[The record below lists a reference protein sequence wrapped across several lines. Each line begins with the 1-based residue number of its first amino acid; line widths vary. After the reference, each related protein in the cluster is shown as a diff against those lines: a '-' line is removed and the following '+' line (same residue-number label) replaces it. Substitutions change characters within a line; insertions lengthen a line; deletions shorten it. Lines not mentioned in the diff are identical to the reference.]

1 MIDVDEWRQVV
12 GVDAT
17 AGDRE
22 RRASDKH
29 PRADD
34 DLLRDRIAHCDVDP
48 FATTDV
54 AHGREAVGQ
63 DRLRV
68 SKRANRRFG

>member
-22 RRASDKH
+22 RRASVYFAK
-29 PRADD
+29 ACVKEV
-34 DLLRDRIAHCDVDP
+34 IAATFPASSYFDVC
-48 FATTDV
+48 
-54 AHGREAVGQ
+54 
-63 DRLRV
+63 LM
-68 SKRANRRFG
+68 SKISV